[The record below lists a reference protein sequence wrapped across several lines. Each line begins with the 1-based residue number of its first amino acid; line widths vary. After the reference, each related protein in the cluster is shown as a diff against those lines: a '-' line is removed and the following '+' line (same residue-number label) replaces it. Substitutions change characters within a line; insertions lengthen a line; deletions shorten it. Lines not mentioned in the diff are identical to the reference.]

1 MELPFATPVTDPLL
15 EPSRRSPNQPPARA
29 PGAIAFEQIM
39 RQHNERLYRLAFS
52 LVGDATEAED
62 VLQDSYVRA
71 FKGLPHFAG
80 RSSLRSW
87 LAAIVRNVAVDYLR
101 LRQARQAAFTL
112 EVDLHWAED
121 DAQSALEDVPA
132 PPTPSDPVLS
142 RESDEFRV
150 VLQQAIATLPH
161 AYRAVFMLRAVEG
174 LSVEE
179 TADYLGIPPAT
190 VKTRHL
196 RARALLRTELGPAF
210 EGRAGDTFEF
220 LRDRCDRI
228 VLRVLGRLSQVYVVN
243 HYDRV
248 FSLGLTSAEKRDLV
262 EYLKSL

>member
-1 MELPFATPVTDPLL
+1 MELPNSTPVIDPLL
-15 EPSRRSPNQPPARA
+15 EPARRLPNRAASRA
-29 PGAIAFEQIM
+29 PEALAFEQIM
-39 RQHNERLYRLAFS
+39 RQYNQRLYRLAFS
-52 LVGDATEAED
+52 LVGDASEAED

-80 RSSLRSW
+80 HSSLGSW
-87 LAAIVRNVAVDYLR
+87 LAAIVRNVAIDCLR
-101 LRQARQAAFTL
+101 QRQARQGAFTL
-112 EVDLHWAED
+112 EADLRWTED
-121 DAQSALEDVPA
+121 DARSALEDAAAPPA
-132 PPTPSDPVLS
+132 PYDPMLS
-142 RESDEFRV
+142 RECDEFRV

-174 LSVEE
+174 LSVDE

-228 VLRVLGRLSQVYVVN
+228 VLRVLGRLSQV
-243 HYDRV
+243 
-248 FSLGLTSAEKRDLV
+248 
-262 EYLKSL
+262 